1 MSRFDLGPRDPQQP
15 TETFE
20 QYQERTN
27 AGGGWDP
34 PETPKEGPYTHHFH
48 RDQGDAVDPDV
59 DDYYAETWFEER
71 AR

>member
-15 TETFE
+15 SETFE
-20 QYQERTN
+20 QYQERAN
-27 AGGGWDP
+27 SGAPD
-34 PETPKEGPYTHHFH
+34 KDHDGPYTRHFA
-48 RDQGDAVDPDV
+48 RGQGDAVDPDV

>member
-1 MSRFDLGPRDPQQP
+1 MSRFNLGPRDPQQP

-27 AGGGWDP
+27 AGVGARD
-34 PETPKEGPYTHHFH
+34 EHDGPYTRHFRH
-48 RDQGDAVDPDV
+48 GQGDAVDPDV